1 MTITNSLVYAN
12 GLTGLCTALYCLPYI
27 YSLKA
32 FVLLQGFLR
41 YRVSI
46 KEPIDSLVSIHVS
59 FHVFGSNITCCLYAH
74 KSFWKRCLYRVFIKY
89 CVFTFKYCDFSEL
102 CQFCCSAG
110 VLPAWR
116 VYTHWHQG
124 KTEKDQSPEYSKIF
138 GKNTIFNEHP
148 VPQQVS

>member
-41 YRVSI
+41 CRVSI

-74 KSFWKRCLYRVFIKY
+74 YSFWKRCKYRVLLKY
-89 CVFTFKYCDFSEL
+89 CVFFLQILWFFWT
-102 CQFCCSAG
+102 
-110 VLPAWR
+110 LPVMLQCWWCLTCHCVHTLTPR
-116 VYTHWHQG
+116 G
-124 KTEKDQSPEYSKIF
+124 NRERPESGIYFKIF
-138 GKNTIFNEHP
+138 KKTQYFMNTL
-148 VPQQVS
+148 